1 MRSTLRWIQAKQK
14 MEGNG
19 NQGFFQWSGIDDF
32 SRAIDVTAFSLWFVF
47 YYREVT
53 MIKRDE
59 MGKFKEIIAKREPD
73 TERKR
78 YRHFFF
84 FFYDGL
90 IRAEEFTSL
99 VEREIGTLLSFLCSF
114 FFSRHAIA
122 TFCSGGHCFQGSLE
136 DLLHRGHDLTRRFT
150 SPRVETEIW
159 TCPSVL

>member
-32 SRAIDVTAFSLWFVF
+32 SRAIDVTAFSLWFVLLSRSNDDKTGRNGKIQGNN
-47 YYREVT
+47 RET
-53 MIKRDE
+53 RTGH
-59 MGKFKEIIAKREPD
+59 GKETISSL
-73 TERKR
+73 
-78 YRHFFF
+78 FF